1 MQEIKIKTALVSA
14 YHKDDQLVEL
24 AKALQNNDIT
34 IYASGGT
41 HKFLS
46 SQGINTVPLESLTD
60 LNQMLDGRVKTLHPK
75 VFGGILARRETD
87 EQEIQEYGLVL
98 FDLVV
103 VDLYPF
109 GEKPDL
115 DEAVELIDIGG
126 SALIRAAAKNFKYVL
141 VVPDRKYWDWLVQDV
156 LVKRNGVV
164 SFEERKRMAAKTFY
178 FSSFYDM
185 QIAKYLWEGDEIPEP
200 VTFGAKQ
207 VRKLRYGE
215 NPHQQGWLAINESLP
230 ITQLQGKE
238 LSYNNLLDVRA
249 ALTLIKDFPE
259 KVTCAIFKHTN
270 PCGVAIADTPEQ
282 ALEMAWA
289 SDPESAF
296 GGIIILNSEA
306 TEGVIEFL
314 SDKFFEILLVPDINE
329 DLLSKLKKQ
338 RIVVKYNIEEF
349 DEENIILSWGD
360 GLLIQQN
367 DNIIVDG
374 EIEWIGGEPLQ
385 SQIEDALFAWRV
397 VKHLKSNAIA
407 IAKNRQLIGAGVGQ
421 PSRVRAVQHAI
432 ANAKKFGFGLSGS
445 VLASDAFFPF
455 PDSVEEAHKHGITV
469 IIQPGGSRN
478 DKQVFEK
485 AQQLNIKMG
494 ITGTRHFKHL

>member
-1 MQEIKIKTALVSA
+1 MQETKIKTALVSA
-14 YHKDDQLVEL
+14 YHKDDKLVEL
-24 AKALQNNDIT
+24 GNALQNNNIT

-41 HKFLS
+41 YKFLTEK
-46 SQGINTVPLESLTD
+46 GIKVIALESLTD
-60 LNQMLDGRVKTLHPK
+60 LNQMLGGRVKTLHPK
-75 VFGGILARRETD
+75 VFGGILARRDTD
-87 EQEIQEYGLVL
+87 EQEINEYGLVL

-109 GEKPDL
+109 GEKPNI

-141 VVPDRKYWDWLVQDV
+141 VVPERKYWNWIIQDV
-156 LVKRNGVV
+156 LNERNGVV
-164 SFEERKRMAAKTFY
+164 TFEERKRMAAKTFY

-185 QIAKYLWEGDEIPEP
+185 QIAKYLWDEEDIPEP
-200 VTFGAKQ
+200 ITFGAKEVQ
-207 VRKLRYGE
+207 KLRYGE
-215 NPHQQGWLAINESLP
+215 NPHQRGWLAINESLP
-230 ITQLQGKE
+230 IEQLQGKE
-238 LSYNNLLDVRA
+238 LSYNNLLDVKA

-270 PCGVAIADTPEQ
+270 PCGVAVDNTPEQ
-282 ALEMAWA
+282 AIERAWA

-314 SDKFFEILLVPDINE
+314 SDKFFEILLVPDIDEN
-329 DLLSKLKKQ
+329 LLSKLKKQ
-338 RIVVKYNIEEF
+338 RIVVKYNIKNFGEKY
-349 DEENIILSWGD
+349 NILSWGN
-360 GLLIQQN
+360 GLLVQQS
-367 DNIIVDG
+367 DNIIIDG
-374 EIEWIGGEPLQ
+374 DIEWIGEKPSQ
-385 SQIEDALFAWRV
+385 EQIEDALFAWRV

-407 IAKNRQLIGAGVGQ
+407 IVKNKQLVGAGMGQ

-432 ANAKKFGFGLSGS
+432 ANALRFGFDLRGA

-455 PDSVEEAHKHGITV
+455 SDSVEEAHKHGIDV

-485 AQQLNIKMG
+485 AKQLNIKMG